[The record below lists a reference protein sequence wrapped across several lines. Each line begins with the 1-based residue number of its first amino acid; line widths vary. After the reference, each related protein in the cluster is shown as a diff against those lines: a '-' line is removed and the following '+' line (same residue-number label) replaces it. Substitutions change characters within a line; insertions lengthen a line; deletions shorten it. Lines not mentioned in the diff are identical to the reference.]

1 VREESGWERELRER
15 LHEIFVAEAVERL
28 AALDAALLALE
39 GGVAEPDA
47 RGLHQ
52 PPQGDAA
59 HHLSEAFRQA
69 HTLKGGAR
77 AAGLPD
83 VERISHR
90 LESVFERLRQGAA
103 GGPDAWGAIY
113 AGVDALRA
121 LVAGRAADVDAVVA
135 ALERSGPGT
144 VVTAPPPEP
153 DRGAVESPA
162 APGRVGAPPVLHGD
176 AVRVPVARLEAL
188 MAEVRQLHAGV
199 AGLRQRA
206 AEARALD
213 QGTSRL
219 GRALRRRHRRRAFK
233 LLRPPTEAPSGA
245 VRSSAAFRAPG
256 EVRSSTAAAADD
268 GLALI
273 EEMGRLRR
281 KLDAD
286 VRRLEH
292 VAADL
297 HDSVRRL
304 RLVPVG
310 VALAGLPRLVRDT
323 AAACGKQARLELVG
337 DDTEVDRSVLEGI
350 SGALTHLVRNA
361 VDHGLEGPAGRA
373 AAGKPPVGTVTLRAR
388 EERGALILEV
398 ADDGAGIDV
407 DAVRRRGVELGLV
420 SAEQATAAGLD
431 LVFRP
436 GFSTAGRITEVSG
449 RGVGLDAVMAT
460 VESLQGSVALGT
472 DPGSGTTFTV
482 TLTLTLATT
491 RSLLLRAG
499 GHTLALPLATVSRVV
514 RVDDEA
520 VGRSGGR
527 AALRGLGAPVALAE
541 LAAVL
546 GLPPGDG
553 PAAGAPAPL
562 AVIAA
567 SGSTAAGVLVDEIR
581 GEEEI
586 VVTTLPAPLQ
596 RVRFTAGAT
605 ILGTGEVVPVLHAG
619 EVFRAAAG
627 HLPAASAVAGAGA
640 AAAPAGPKVVVV
652 ADDSVTTRTL
662 ERVILESA
670 GYEVRTAADGAQAL
684 ALVQAGG
691 CDAVVSDVQMPVLD
705 GFALCERLRADARFR
720 DLPVVLV
727 TALGSRD
734 DRERGVAVGADA
746 YIVKGEFDQETLL
759 ATLRRLL

>member
-1 VREESGWERELRER
+1 MREESGWERELRER

>member
-1 VREESGWERELRER
+1 
-15 LHEIFVAEAVERL
+15 
-28 AALDAALLALE
+28 
-39 GGVAEPDA
+39 
-47 RGLHQ
+47 
-52 PPQGDAA
+52 
-59 HHLSEAFRQA
+59 
-69 HTLKGGAR
+69 
-77 AAGLPD
+77 
-83 VERISHR
+83 
-90 LESVFERLRQGAA
+90 
-103 GGPDAWGAIY
+103 
-113 AGVDALRA
+113 
-121 LVAGRAADVDAVVA
+121 
-135 ALERSGPGT
+135 
-144 VVTAPPPEP
+144 
-153 DRGAVESPA
+153 
-162 APGRVGAPPVLHGD
+162 
-176 AVRVPVARLEAL
+176 

-256 EVRSSTAAAADD
+256 EVRSHTAAAADD

-449 RGVGLDAVMAT
+449 RGVGLDAVTAT

-482 TLTLTLATT
+482 TLPLTLATT

>member
-1 VREESGWERELRER
+1 MREESGWERELRER

-567 SGSTAAGVLVDEIR
+567 S
-581 GEEEI
+581 
-586 VVTTLPAPLQ
+586 
-596 RVRFTAGAT
+596 
-605 ILGTGEVVPVLHAG
+605 
-619 EVFRAAAG
+619 
-627 HLPAASAVAGAGA
+627 
-640 AAAPAGPKVVVV
+640 
-652 ADDSVTTRTL
+652 
-662 ERVILESA
+662 
-670 GYEVRTAADGAQAL
+670 
-684 ALVQAGG
+684 
-691 CDAVVSDVQMPVLD
+691 
-705 GFALCERLRADARFR
+705 
-720 DLPVVLV
+720 
-727 TALGSRD
+727 
-734 DRERGVAVGADA
+734 
-746 YIVKGEFDQETLL
+746 
-759 ATLRRLL
+759 

>member
-373 AAGKPPVGTVTLRAR
+373 AAGKPPVGTVTVRAR

-449 RGVGLDAVMAT
+449 RGVALDAVMAT

-482 TLTLTLATT
+482 TLPLTLATT

-541 LAAVL
+541 LAAIL

>member
-1 VREESGWERELRER
+1 MREESGWERELRER

-373 AAGKPPVGTVTLRAR
+373 AAGKPPVGTVTVRAR

-449 RGVGLDAVMAT
+449 RGVALDAVMAT

-482 TLTLTLATT
+482 TLPLTLATT

-541 LAAVL
+541 LAAIL

>member
-1 VREESGWERELRER
+1 MREESGWERELRER

-373 AAGKPPVGTVTLRAR
+373 AAGKPPVGTVTVRAR

-449 RGVGLDAVMAT
+449 RGVALDAVMAT

-482 TLTLTLATT
+482 TLPLTLATT

-527 AALRGLGAPVALAE
+527 AALRGLGAPVALVE
-541 LAAVL
+541 LAAIL

>member
-256 EVRSSTAAAADD
+256 EVRSHTAAAADD

-670 GYEVRTAADGAQAL
+670 GYEVRTAGDGAQAL